1 MAEEKLSHFREQM
14 PGEDGAPLV
23 DQQILDQ
30 IITGASSVNPEQQ
43 DAASPPR
50 QSSEPAQQSSQPGL
64 QSAEPVDG
72 QAPPAESSSTG
83 PSEGCKGCGQQLVCT
98 CSPVRE
104 TQSAPTSAD
113 HSPTR
118 TQGQASTASAPL
130 PDVNVPTS
138 GPAHIRFEDPV
149 NNRTEAS
156 TNATPL
162 LVLATGPDHPQVRY
176 AAAQRRV
183 DLANIAVDAALT
195 HSIYAHVNL
204 RLAQANANYANTS
217 NHDQAHDALA
227 NAQRAISHADDAWL
241 ESQLELL
248 QAHVARHHAES
259 DARHAGYAYASNS
272 LSALQQGIPGQELDS
287 DLQQQTSQNDGDQQK
302 ERWKGKGRAVSFES
316 SSADQQKKTLK
327 GKDKAEK
334 PDSSSAASKRTLIP
348 FKIVKRVFRRG
359 LPNEQPSPQKP
370 ERSQSEPT
378 LQPSIPTHNASS
390 SQPADQKLVIANG
403 SGTDKNGSGSGN
415 VGASE
420 SKKKDGAEDGNPDGT
435 QVSEDTRKAE
445 ETGNPQS
452 PDSSTSPG
460 HNTSPDNLQTPGTS
474 PDNSTSPNDIP
485 PGGDGSIPPGGD
497 GSIPPGGDGSI
508 PPDGTGKKPGL
519 LRKMSSDLLS
529 KMKTKK

>member
-1 MAEEKLSHFREQM
+1 MTEEQLSRFREQM
-14 PGEDGAPLV
+14 PGEDEMPLI

-30 IITGASSVNPEQQ
+30 IVTGASSVNPEQQ

-64 QSAEPVDG
+64 QSTEPGDG
-72 QAPPAESSSTG
+72 QAPPANTSSTG
-83 PSEGCKGCGQQLVCT
+83 PSEECKECGKPVCT
-98 CSPVRE
+98 CFPVRE
-104 TQSAPTSAD
+104 TRSTPTSAN

-130 PDVNVPTS
+130 PDVNVPTT
-138 GPAHIRFEDPV
+138 GPTHIRFEDPV
-149 NNRTEAS
+149 DNRTGAS
-156 TNATPL
+156 TNVTPL
-162 LVLATGPDHPQVRY
+162 PVLATEPDHPQTRY

-195 HSIYAHVNL
+195 HSIHAHVNL

-217 NHDQAHDALA
+217 NYDQAHDALA

-259 DARHAGYAYASNS
+259 DARHAGYAYASTS
-272 LSALQQGIPGQELDS
+272 LSALQQGTPSQELDS

-316 SSADQQKKTLK
+316 SSSDQQKKTLE

-390 SQPADQKLVIANG
+390 SQPADHKLVIANG

-452 PDSSTSPG
+452 PDSSASPG
-460 HNTSPDNLQTPGTS
+460 NNTSPDNLQTPGTS
-474 PDNSTSPNDIP
+474 PDNSTSPNNIP

-497 GSIPPGGDGSI
+497 GST

-519 LRKMSSDLLS
+519 LRKMSADLLS
-529 KMKTKK
+529 KLKTK